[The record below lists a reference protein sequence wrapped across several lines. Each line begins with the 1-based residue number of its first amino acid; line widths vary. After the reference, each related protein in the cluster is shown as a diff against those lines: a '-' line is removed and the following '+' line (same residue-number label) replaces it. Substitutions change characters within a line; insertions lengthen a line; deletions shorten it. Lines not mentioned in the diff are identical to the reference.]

1 MITIKINTY
10 GTSVTEYY
18 IEPEEIKFLKK
29 VESPTS
35 RYTSTRVGYNTI
47 YYIKIDSEWHTIS
60 EDVFNEI
67 MTYKNAITRQQIMNN
82 ILDEN

>member
-1 MITIKINTY
+1 MITIKVDTY
-10 GTSVTEYY
+10 GSSLTEYY

-29 VESPTS
+29 TQSPT
-35 RYTSTRVGYNTI
+35 RVYNSTRVGYNTI
-47 YYIKIDSEWHTIS
+47 YSIKIDSEWHNIS

-82 ILDEN
+82 ILDD

>member
-1 MITIKINTY
+1 MITIKVDTY

-29 VESPTS
+29 VENPTI
-35 RYTSTRVGYNTI
+35 RYTSTRVGYNNA
-47 YYIKIDSEWHTIS
+47 YYIKIDSEWHNIS